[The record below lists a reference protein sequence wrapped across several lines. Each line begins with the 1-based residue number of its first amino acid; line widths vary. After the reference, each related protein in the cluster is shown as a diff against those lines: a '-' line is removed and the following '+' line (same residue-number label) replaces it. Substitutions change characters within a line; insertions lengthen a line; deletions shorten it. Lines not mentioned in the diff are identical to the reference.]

1 MKMDKVEFINSE
13 LKEEMETQKQIKEK
27 TADILDGLT
36 ERLDKT
42 AENADH
48 LFFLYLIE
56 FISAII
62 IRMDGLNERIN
73 FLEEQNNV

>member
-1 MKMDKVEFINSE
+1 MDKIEFINSE
-13 LKEEMETQKQIKEK
+13 LKEEMEIQKQIKEK

-36 ERLDKT
+36 ERLSD
-42 AENADH
+42 ADH

-56 FISAII
+56 FISALI
-62 IRMDGLNERIN
+62 IRMNGLNERIN